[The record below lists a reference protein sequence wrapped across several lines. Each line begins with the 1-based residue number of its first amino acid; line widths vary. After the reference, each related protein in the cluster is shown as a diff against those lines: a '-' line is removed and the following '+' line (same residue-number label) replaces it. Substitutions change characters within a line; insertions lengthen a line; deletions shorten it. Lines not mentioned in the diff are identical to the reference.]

1 MPGTELTNAQV
12 ERDMSEDAKTL
23 EQQLAGKYLTFHLG
37 EEVFGLEILK
47 VQEIIGIERVTSVP
61 GTPDHVRG
69 VINLRGKVIP
79 IIELRLKFALE
90 HTEDTDRTCIIVV
103 QVMRGDEQLVVGVIV
118 DAVSEVLEIASK
130 DIEPAPEL
138 GDEGKSYLLGI
149 GKVDKAVIMLL
160 DIDMVVSGSD
170 MVMLGKIS
178 Q

>member
-1 MPGTELTNAQV
+1 
-12 ERDMSEDAKTL
+12 MSENGSTL
-23 EQQLAGKYLTFHLG
+23 EQKLAGKYLTFLLG
-37 EEVFGLEILK
+37 DEIFGLEILK

-79 IIELRLKFALE
+79 IIELRLKFNLK
-90 HTEDTDRTCIIVV
+90 HVEDSDRTCIIVV
-103 QVMRGDEQLVVGVIV
+103 QVMRGGEQLVVGVIV
-118 DAVSEVLEIASK
+118 DAVSEVLEIGSK

-138 GDEGKSYLLGI
+138 GDDGKSFLLGI

-160 DIDMVVSGSD
+160 DIDMVVSGND
-170 MVMLGKIS
+170 VAMLGKIA